1 MQVGVTCYLVGWY
14 RINIVVWINTYSI
27 FLTTLEAP
35 EILAA
40 CEETETNEVATTA
53 SFEIEL
59 TTPLVEDVVEVDR
72 LCEVYSVGT
81 ILQLLDILQRTL
93 LVAETIE
100 SLSTCEVDFAKT
112 EEWNVCI
119 TEVVSMSGSTVGTHV
134 RPFHDRESV
143 EEVLDSLVW

>member
-14 RINIVVWINTYSI
+14 RINIVVRINTYSI

-59 TTPLVEDVVEVDR
+59 TAPLVEDVIEIER
-72 LCEVYSVGT
+72 LC
-81 ILQLLDILQRTL
+81 
-93 LVAETIE
+93 
-100 SLSTCEVDFAKT
+100 
-112 EEWNVCI
+112 
-119 TEVVSMSGSTVGTHV
+119 
-134 RPFHDRESV
+134 
-143 EEVLDSLVW
+143 